1 MTGTPDP
8 NLPAAPR
15 RLGRRAQATVG
26 TLRLGIVA
34 TSPDPADPAARI
46 NIADAGTGQGGTW
59 IVRAGDTVRVG
70 RHAVTFTEVVPGSRD
85 GYVRFVVTPVEG

>member
-8 NLPAAPR
+8 NPPAPR

-26 TLRLGIVA
+26 ALRLGIVA
-34 TSPDPADPAARI
+34 TSPDPGDPAARI
-46 NIADAGTGQGGTW
+46 SIADVGTGQGGTW

-70 RHAVTFTEVVPGSRD
+70 RHVVTFTEVVPGSRD
-85 GYVRFVVTPVEG
+85 GYVRYVVVPGDG